1 MKLHEKL
8 RAGKTVFGL
17 FCELACAD
25 SVELAG
31 IAGWDFVVVD
41 CEHSS
46 IAMSALPE
54 FIRAGEC
61 GGVPVIVRVEDN
73 FPALIQHALDYGAAG
88 VQIPQIAS
96 GEAAGKAVRSSR
108 FHPMG
113 ERGFNPFVRAS
124 RFSDVPVSEFL
135 RRSNE
140 EVLVVLQVESA
151 AGLAAID
158 SIAGH
163 VGLDVIFIGPY
174 DLSQSL
180 GIPGDVGNELVFRA
194 GAEIVARAE
203 ALGKAVGVFVNSAD
217 AASRWMDAGVRYIC
231 YSVDSVLLLKA
242 MRTALGEVRAF
253 AATPQI

>member
-8 RAGKTVFGL
+8 RAGKTVFGV

-41 CEHSS
+41 CEHSA

-54 FIRAGEC
+54 FVRAGEC

-73 FPALIQHALDYGAAG
+73 LPALIQHALDAGAAG

-96 GEAAGKAVRSSR
+96 GDAAERAVRAAR
-108 FHPMG
+108 FHPGG
-113 ERGFNPFVRAS
+113 ERGFNPFVRAAK
-124 RFSDVPVSEFL
+124 FSAEPVEEFL
-135 RRSNE
+135 RRSNTE
-140 EVLVVLQVESA
+140 TVVVLQVESA
-151 AGLAAID
+151 GGLAAID
-158 SIAGH
+158 SVAGQP
-163 VGLDVIFIGPY
+163 GLDVIFVGPY

-203 ALGKAVGVFVNSAD
+203 VLGKAVGVFVNSAEL
-217 AASRWMDAGVRYIC
+217 ASRWMAAGVRYIC
-231 YSVDSVLLLKA
+231 YSVDSVLLLA
-242 MRTALGEVRAF
+242 ALRAALGEVRGEGSQ
-253 AATPQI
+253 P